1 MRTLI
6 VKTGNQKKMLM
17 CWEEI
22 YHQITDP
29 HEFDFLKEPIY
40 VNKETSLLFDFFKFS
55 LLFKWNKYTSN
66 GI

>member
-29 HEFDFLKEPIY
+29 HEFDFLKEHIY
-40 VNKETSLLFDFFKFS
+40 VNKETSLLFDFF
-55 LLFKWNKYTSN
+55 
-66 GI
+66 